1 LQIQHSMRYSKMRNA
16 KYLKELLFFLFLII
30 SVIASSQENKFIGKY
45 TSLGY
50 LEASNFKV
58 FDNDSSYKDTTI
70 MNYKSNG
77 IFMDITEK
85 YVLLFGDGLDNNFT
99 YKISNDSLY
108 IIENEK
114 KTGLIAFKNEILEMH
129 PSYSDSIQSSTFFFI
144 KDSSD
149 IQPKMDLKQIKKML
163 FNKTW
168 ALNLSS
174 ENQLNI
180 TFSKKGELSFI
191 TPEQTIF
198 SEITWIEFAN
208 DFFMLFKNNT
218 HENYMKIIEISNDN
232 LTIEMP
238 VNKLIERFYFTKN

>member
-1 LQIQHSMRYSKMRNA
+1 MQIQHSMRYSKMRNA

-180 TFSKKGELSFI
+180 TFSNSF
-191 TPEQTIF
+191 
-198 SEITWIEFAN
+198 
-208 DFFMLFKNNT
+208 
-218 HENYMKIIEISNDN
+218 
-232 LTIEMP
+232 
-238 VNKLIERFYFTKN
+238 KLRTK